1 MFPEDGTAVARALDS
16 LGVSR
21 RTSSILC
28 AAFCAL
34 SACGGDASRV
44 IQPRGAPPPATTT
57 GFTLTS
63 DQPSVAIL
71 QGSDAEGAISVQRD
85 GGSSQAVTLTVE
97 GAPDGVTAEVVPAV
111 TTGTRVG
118 LVIRATQDA
127 AEGAFNLTIRGYGAD
142 GSTRSATV
150 KVAIIHYTGGA
161 GNVVID
167 FTQCPV
173 GERPVWF
180 ASQDG
185 DGAWTQ
191 VIGAGDRFRFN
202 VAAARGG
209 FAWVAG
215 NPAGGVTVMLR
226 TREEFAA
233 PPEPCGVLGRITRT
247 VSGDIA
253 NFRPGDAVNV
263 GYGGGWN
270 AADPDQGPVT
280 TPSFSLTHVGPGT
293 HDLVAYRYSPR
304 GDTDERLLI
313 RRDLEVADGGTLGTL
328 DFDGPESFAPQRAA
342 LTITGPGAASAT
354 HGMWYTTGDDGADGG
369 LYDDPTSGAQR
380 VMRGI
385 PAIHQRPTDL
395 HWVWV
400 STSNGDRGVSESF
413 HLMAD
418 MVVALP
424 APLPAPAI
432 SALPGPHKR
441 ISARLALPPEYQRAV
456 WLSYR
461 EPARGGWGADIHA
474 TLGWL
479 GGPTAT
485 LSLPDFSQVSGWR
498 SSYLPVASASV
509 RWWLYAEGT
518 TSNGRARTTEHVRSA
533 YASVRGD
540 GPA

>member
-44 IQPRGAPPPATTT
+44 IQPRGAPPPATAT

-63 DQPSVAIL
+63 DQPSVALL

-97 GAPDGVTAEVVPAV
+97 GAPDGVTAEVVPTV

-118 LVIRATQDA
+118 LEIRATQEA
-127 AEGAFNLTIRGYGAD
+127 AEGAFDLTIRGYGVD
-142 GSTRSATV
+142 GSTRSTTV

-209 FAWVAG
+209 VAWVTG
-215 NPAGGVTVMLR
+215 SPAGGVSVTLR
-226 TREEFAA
+226 TREEFAS
-233 PPEPCGVLGRITRT
+233 PPEPCGVPGRIAKR
-247 VSGDIA
+247 VSGYIA
-253 NFRPGDAVNV
+253 NFRPGEAVNV

-280 TPSFSLTHVGPGT
+280 TPSFLLTHVRPGM

-304 GDTDERLLI
+304 GDTDERVLI
-313 RRDLEVADGGTLGTL
+313 RRDVEIADGETLGTL
-328 DFDGPESFAPQRAA
+328 DFDGPESFAPERAT

-354 HGMWYTTGDDGADGG
+354 HGVWYTTGDDGADGG
-369 LYDDPTSGAQR
+369 LYDDPTSGAQH

-400 STSNGDRGVSESF
+400 STPNVDRSVSESF

-418 MVVALP
+418 MIVALP
-424 APLPAPAI
+424 AALPAPEI
-432 SALPGPHKR
+432 SAPTGSHKR
-441 ISARLALPPEYQRAV
+441 ISARLSLPPEYQRAV
-456 WLSYR
+456 WLFYR
-461 EPARGGWGADIHA
+461 DAARGGWGADIHA
-474 TLGWL
+474 TFGWL
-479 GGPTAT
+479 GSPTAT
-485 LSLPDFSQVSGWR
+485 LVLPDFSEASGWR
-498 SSYLPVASASV
+498 SSYLPAASASV
-509 RWWLYAEGT
+509 SWWLYAEGT
-518 TSNGRARTTEHVRSA
+518 TSNGGPRPAEGIRSVSA
-533 YASVRGD
+533 WVRGN